1 VIPAVSRLLLS
12 RFCASLVVLLAPLAA
27 FSSTNSAWFT
37 RSWQTDDGLP
47 NNQVTAVAQGSDGCL
62 WVGTP
67 AGLMRFDGVR
77 FTSASYRTSDQD
89 EDQGVHA
96 IVPSQA
102 GGLWIVP
109 NRGPLAGLTPAST
122 RVELP
127 TEGLPKTQP
136 SGVLEDAGGALWIAY
151 YGAICRIKDGRITQL
166 TTNAGVPARGTIYG
180 FTRDSAGNIWLAK
193 GGRVGILHDGQFQP
207 FAGVSSRLLHLTAAR
222 TNGAW
227 IASGTHLVK
236 CDDTGKVQ
244 DFGNFQPDTPHAE
257 SWVLMEDHT
266 GAVWIGTD
274 GSGLFRRGESG
285 FERIETSHPYILS
298 LAEDREGNIWVG
310 TSGGGLDRISPSGI
324 QLEGMRSDSSL
335 VAIQSVCED
344 TNGVL
349 WGATQN
355 GLLVSRQNGQW
366 SAALVNQPPLG
377 VVTCVA
383 ADRSGAVW
391 IGTRDI
397 KLHCWRNGALTTW
410 DASKGFASHTVVALL
425 PASSGD
431 LWVAEYG
438 TPNTLQCLHDGQLR
452 TVKLPGNVGRISALA
467 EDTAARIWAGSERGV
482 LMRALGDQFVDQSAS
497 PAFPRHYILCL
508 YPSADGALWIG
519 YAGAG
524 LARYQDGRF
533 ARIGTAQG
541 LSDNRIS
548 QIISDG
554 REWFWFGSGRGIFK
568 IRQPELEDVMNG
580 SPTALRPI
588 RYGRNEGLFS
598 MEANA
603 ANVAPFVSPSALRSQ
618 DGRLWIPMRT
628 AIAVV
633 NPALSQETCKPPA
646 VLLTRVALDGRPI
659 ASCDGTDFTR
669 GVANLRTLDAP
680 LQLPPGHRRLELEF
694 TALNFSAPDAIR
706 FRYRLEGFDGDWVDS
721 EARSVAYSRLP
732 AGDYHFR
739 VQASVGD
746 GAWSEAAVPLGIVV
760 SPFFWQTW
768 SFRLAVLAIFTCA
781 IIATVRYVSFRRLRR
796 KLHQLEH
803 QTSLEKERTRIA
815 RDLHDDL
822 GGSLTQVALLLDMTH
837 REATLSPGKLNGKVQ
852 QCSSMVRQVAKS
864 VDEIIWA
871 INPRND
877 TLRYVIDYISQFV
890 VEYLHAA
897 GIRARVDLP
906 DRLPDRTVSPEAR
919 HELFLGV
926 KEALSNVARHAQA
939 TEVSFQVVVTDR
951 DISIT
956 LTDNGRGF
964 TAAPDNASADGVR
977 NMSQRMQEIGGAF
990 ELRSAP
996 GDGTRVSFCYPL
1008 RSVD

>member
-1 VIPAVSRLLLS
+1 VIPAASRLAPWCF
-12 RFCASLVVLLAPLAA
+12 RACCALVFGPSLA
-27 FSSTNSAWFT
+27 FSSTNPAWFT

-77 FTSASYRTSDQD
+77 FTSASYRTTDQD

-96 IVPSQA
+96 IVPSEA

-109 NRGPLAGLTPAST
+109 NRGPLAGLTQEFR
-122 RVELP
+122 RVDLA
-127 TEGLPKTQP
+127 TNGLPRTQP
-136 SGVLEDAGGALWIAY
+136 SAVLEDAEGALWVAY
-151 YGAICRIKDGRITQL
+151 YSAIYRIKDGRVTQF
-166 TTNAGVPARGTIYG
+166 TTNAGVPARGTISG
-180 FTRDSAGNIWLAK
+180 FTRDSTGTIWLAK
-193 GGRVGILHDGQFQP
+193 GGHVGIFHDGQFQQ
-207 FAGVSSRLLHLTAAR
+207 FAISGSSVRRLAAAR
-222 TNGAW
+222 TNGVW
-227 IASGTHLVK
+227 IASGTHLMK
-236 CDDTGKVQ
+236 CDDAGRLQ
-244 DFGNFQPDTPHAE
+244 DFGNFQPDTPRAE

-274 GSGLFRRGESG
+274 GSGLFRHGESG

-298 LAEDREGNIWVG
+298 LVEDREGNIWVG
-310 TSGGGLDRISPSGI
+310 TSGGGLDRISPSVV
-324 QLEGMRSDSSL
+324 QLEGMHTDSSL

-344 TNGVL
+344 TNGML

-366 SAALVNQPPLG
+366 GAALVNEPPLG

-383 ADRSGAVW
+383 ADRTGAVW

-397 KLHCWRNGALTTW
+397 KLHRWRNGALTTW
-410 DASKGFASHTVVALL
+410 DAAKGFASHTVVALL
-425 PASSGD
+425 PAATGD
-431 LWVAEYG
+431 LWIAEIG
-438 TPNTLQCLHDGQLR
+438 TPNAMQCLHEGELR
-452 TVKLPGNVGRISALA
+452 TIKLPADVGRISTLA
-467 EDTAARIWAGSERGV
+467 EDAAGRIWGGSERGA
-482 LMRALGDQFVDQSAS
+482 LLRAMGDQMVDESAS

-524 LARYQDGRF
+524 LARYQDGGF

-554 REWFWFGSGRGIFK
+554 RGWFWFGSGHGIFK
-568 IRQPELEDVMNG
+568 IRQTELEDVMNG
-580 SPTALRPI
+580 TATALRPI
-588 RYGRNEGLFS
+588 PYGRNDGLFS

-603 ANVAPFVSPSALRSQ
+603 ANVAPYVSPNALRSQ

-633 NPALSQETCKPPA
+633 DADKSQETCKPPP
-646 VLLTRVALDGRPI
+646 VLLTHVALDGQPI

-669 GVANLRTLDAP
+669 GVANLRTLHAP

-694 TALNFSAPDAIR
+694 TALNFTAPENIR
-706 FRYRLEGFDGDWVDS
+706 FRYRLEGFDGDWVHS
-721 EARSVAYSRLP
+721 EGRSATYSRL
-732 AGDYHFR
+732 AAADYRFR

-746 GAWSEAAVPLGIVV
+746 GPWNEAATPLGIVV
-760 SPFFWQTW
+760 APFFWQTW
-768 SFRLAVLAIFTCA
+768 WFRLAVLAIFTCA
-781 IIATVRYVSFRRLRR
+781 IIATVRYVSFRRLRQ
-796 KLHQLEH
+796 KLRQLEH
-803 QTSLEKERTRIA
+803 QTALEKERTRIA

-837 REATLSPGKLNGKVQ
+837 REATLSPGKVNGKVQ

-906 DRLPDRTVSPEAR
+906 DRLPDRIVSPEAR

-939 TEVSFQVVVTDR
+939 SEVRFQVTVTDR
-951 DISIT
+951 EIGIT

-964 TAAPDNASADGVR
+964 TAPPDNASADGVR

-1008 RSVD
+1008 PSVD